1 MTRAQLR
8 SAFVGLLLAATSFA
22 QDATVRSNAA
32 SASSPEQVCLSEI
45 LIPTT
50 KSDTRAQVNEAK
62 RKAMQVRNAVR
73 LGGGFADLARA
84 NSKGQSATHG
94 GAIGCFTR
102 GTLSQPFDG
111 GVFRMKVG
119 EVSNVLRTSQGF
131 VILQVTEREPES
143 ALESTQQN
151 IQNAHASGVRG
162 TVVDS
167 VQHVPIRNAYVLAH
181 GVGGVDVH
189 VRTDTGGTYAI
200 TLPVGIYD
208 VFISADGFSPAS
220 RKVEVTPDG
229 MMIFDTSLDFN
240 GLGMEN
246 VSAMR

>member
-1 MTRAQLR
+1 MTRGQLR
-8 SAFVGLLLAATSFA
+8 CALVGLLLAPTSFA
-22 QDATVRSNAA
+22 QDATLPSNTA

-50 KSDTRAQVNEAK
+50 KSDTRALVNEAK

-73 LGGGFADLARA
+73 LGCGFADLARA
-84 NSKGQSATHG
+84 NSKGQSANHG
-94 GAIGCFTR
+94 GGIGCFMR
-102 GTLSQPFDG
+102 GTLAQPYDD
-111 GVFRMKVG
+111 VFRMKVG
-119 EVSNVLRTSQGF
+119 EISDVLRTNQGF
-131 VILQVTEREPES
+131 VILQVTEREPKP

-162 TVVDS
+162 RVVDR

-181 GVGGVDVH
+181 GVGGVDIH
-189 VRTDTGGTYAI
+189 VRTDTAGTYAI
-200 TLPVGIYD
+200 PLPVGIYD
-208 VFISADGFSPAS
+208 VFISANGFSPAS